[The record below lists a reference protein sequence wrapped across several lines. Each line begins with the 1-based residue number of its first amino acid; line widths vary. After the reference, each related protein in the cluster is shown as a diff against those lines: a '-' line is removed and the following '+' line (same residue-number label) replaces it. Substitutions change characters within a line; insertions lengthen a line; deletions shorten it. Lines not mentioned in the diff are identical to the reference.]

1 MTTPALAARDSVTM
15 LRRNLV
21 HMRRYP
27 SLTVL
32 VVGQPIVFLLLFV
45 YVFGG
50 TMGAGLPGGGGRQ
63 AYVAYI
69 TPAILMITVASVA
82 AATAI
87 SVATDMTGGIIARL
101 RTMAVSRAAVLA
113 GHVLGAMLQSV
124 MALAAVLGIALLLGL
139 RSPAGLSEWLCAAG
153 LLMLVAFALTWLTV
167 ALGLAS
173 PSVEAASN
181 LPMPLVFLPF
191 LGSGFV
197 PVESM
202 PAGLRWFAEH
212 QPFTPIMDTL
222 RSLLAGTPVDGGN
235 AAAAVAWCVVI
246 AAASYVW
253 ARRLFD
259 RNRPRTAG

>member
-1 MTTPALAARDSVTM
+1 MTTPVLAARDSVTL

-21 HMRRYP
+21 HIRRYP

-50 TMGAGLPGGGGRQ
+50 TMGAGLPGEGGRQ
-63 AYVAYI
+63 AYLAYI

-101 RTMAVSRAAVLA
+101 RTMAVSRAAVLT
-113 GHVLGAMLQSV
+113 GHVLGALLQSA
-124 MALAAVLGIALLLGL
+124 MALVAVLAVTLLLGW
-139 RSPAGLSEWLCAAG
+139 RSPADLAEWLGAAG
-153 LLMLVAFALTWLTV
+153 LLLLVAFALTWLTV

-181 LPMPLVFLPF
+181 LPIPLVFLPF
-191 LGSGFV
+191 LSSGFV

-202 PAGLRWFAEH
+202 PAGLRWFAEY

-222 RSLLAGTPVDGGN
+222 RALLAGTPVDGGS
-235 AAAAVAWCVVI
+235 AAAAVAWCAVI
-246 AAASYVW
+246 AAAGYIW
-253 ARRLFD
+253 ALRLFD
-259 RNRPRTAG
+259 RNRARTT

>member
-1 MTTPALAARDSVTM
+1 MTAPALVARDAVTM
-15 LRRNLV
+15 LRRDLL
-21 HMRRYP
+21 HMRRYT

-63 AYVAYI
+63 QYLAYI
-69 TPAILMITVASVA
+69 TPAILMLTVSSVA

-87 SVATDMTGGIIARL
+87 SVATDMTGGVIGRL
-101 RTMAVSRAAVLA
+101 RTMAVSRTAVLA
-113 GHVLGAMLQSV
+113 GHVLGAVVRTVL
-124 MALAAVLGIALLLGL
+124 ALVAVLAVALLLGL
-139 RSPAGLSEWLCAAG
+139 RSPAGSGDWLGAAG
-153 LLMLVAFALTWLTV
+153 LLLLVSLALTWLTV

-181 LPMPLVFLPF
+181 TPMILVFLPF

-197 PVESM
+197 PVGSM
-202 PAGLRWFAEH
+202 PAALRWFAEY

-222 RSLLAGTPVDGGN
+222 RSLLAGTPVDAGS
-235 AAAAVAWCVVI
+235 AAAAVAWCAGI
-246 AAASYVW
+246 AAASFLW
-253 ARRLFD
+253 ALRLFD
-259 RNRPRTAG
+259 RNRSRTT

>member
-1 MTTPALAARDSVTM
+1 MTPPALAARDSVTM

-50 TMGAGLPGGGGRQ
+50 TMGAGLPGGGRQ
-63 AYVAYI
+63 AYLAYI

-124 MALAAVLGIALLLGL
+124 MALAAVVAIALLLGL
-139 RSPAGLSEWLCAAG
+139 RSPAGPSEWLCAAG